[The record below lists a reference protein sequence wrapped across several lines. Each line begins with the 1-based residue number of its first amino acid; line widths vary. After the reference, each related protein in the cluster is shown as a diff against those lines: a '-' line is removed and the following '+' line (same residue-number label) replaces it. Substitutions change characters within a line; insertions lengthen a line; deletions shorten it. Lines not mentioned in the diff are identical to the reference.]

1 MAKGSGRSAA
11 PSSIIG
17 SQHYHLSVPYLR
29 TRQGGKSFRRP
40 SAKELRAGLA
50 LGHPRP
56 GGRSPDERPPDPVP
70 ALPGTQTDDEF

>member
-11 PSSIIG
+11 PGSIIG

-29 TRQGGKSFRRP
+29 TRLGGSGSRFRRP
-40 SAKELRAGLA
+40 TAQQLRAGTA

-56 GGRSPDERPPDPVP
+56 GGRDDEPAVP
-70 ALPGTQTDDEF
+70 RAAKPGTQTDE